1 MYYAI
6 LFKPLIIAAFETT
19 EDRRYFLD
27 DNAAYKIISAE
38 NVRKIAGKKLILK
51 NGFWWGDSGFIHDYQ
66 QEIILMDYRLEDKK
80 VQKFL
85 EVLKCTTK

>member
-6 LFKPLIIAAFETT
+6 CLKPLQIAVFETT

-38 NVRKIAGKKLILK
+38 NVRKIAGKKFILK

-85 EVLKCTTK
+85 EALKCTTK